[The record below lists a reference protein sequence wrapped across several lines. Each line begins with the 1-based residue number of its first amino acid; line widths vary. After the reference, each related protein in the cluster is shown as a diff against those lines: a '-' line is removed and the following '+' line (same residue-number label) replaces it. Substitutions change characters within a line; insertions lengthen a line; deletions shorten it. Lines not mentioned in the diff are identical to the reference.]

1 MTARILIVD
10 EVATNRI
17 ILKAKLGA
25 ACYQP
30 LMAADGRTCLQLAR
44 ETAPDALLLATA
56 LPDLDGMEVLR
67 QLRADPVTAELP
79 ILMVTA
85 DPDPAIR
92 LAALRAG
99 ADDILTKP
107 LDDAVLMARLRNLLR
122 TRATLA
128 ELGRGGGALQTLG
141 LAEAPA
147 GFDQPGQVVIV
158 TARCDQALHLR
169 REIAAL
175 LGLHGRT
182 LTPDEAL
189 AEAADDTRNHRA
201 TDLFVIDADSGGA
214 GAGLRLMSELR
225 SRAATRH
232 AAVLM
237 LLGQPDPAAI
247 ATAFDLG
254 AHDVQ
259 PWTTSG
265 AEQALRLRALLR
277 RKRSEDRLRML
288 VQNSVQM
295 ALIDPLTGLY
305 NRRYAMARLTAIEAR
320 ARETAGRFA
329 VMVVD
334 LDRFKSVNDRW
345 GHAAGDMVL
354 IEVAHRLGGNRRAED
369 LVARIGGEEF
379 LVVLPDT
386 DPFEASRIADRLRRA
401 MEALPITLPCGA
413 SIRITVSIGLMSGGG
428 PTGPDRPES
437 AAETLERADRALL
450 LAKTSGRNQ
459 VIQGQSAA

>member
-1 MTARILIVD
+1 MAGRILIVD
-10 EVATNRI
+10 DVATNRI
-17 ILKAKLGA
+17 VLKAKLGA
-25 ACYQP
+25 ACYLP
-30 LMAADGRTCLQLAR
+30 LMAADGQTCLRLAR
-44 ETAPDALLLATA
+44 EEAPDAVLLDTA
-56 LPDLDGMEVLR
+56 LPDLDGIEVLR
-67 QLRADPVTAELP
+67 RLRADPATAELP
-79 ILMVTA
+79 VLMVTA

-99 ADDILTKP
+99 ADDILAKP
-107 LDDAVLMARLRNLLR
+107 LDDTVLMARLRNLLR
-122 TRATLA
+122 ARATLA

-141 LAEAPA
+141 LAEAQA
-147 GFDQPGQVVIV
+147 GFDLPGQVVIV
-158 TARCDQALHLR
+158 TGRGDQALHLR

-175 LGLHGRT
+175 PGLDCRT
-182 LTPDEAL
+182 LAPDEAL
-189 AEAADDTRNHRA
+189 ADAADSRA
-201 TDLFVIDADSGGA
+201 ADLFVIDADSGGA

-237 LLGQPDPAAI
+237 LLGRPDPAAI

-254 AHDVQ
+254 ANDVQ
-259 PWTTSG
+259 PWTTGG

-277 RKRSEDRLRML
+277 RKRAADRLRTL

-320 ARETAGRFA
+320 TRETAGNFA

-345 GHAAGDMVL
+345 GHAAGDAVL
-354 IEVAHRLGGNRRAED
+354 IEVARRLGGNLRAED

-379 LVVLPDT
+379 LVVLPET
-386 DPFEASRIADRLRRA
+386 DPIEAGRVADRLRHA
-401 MEALPITLPCGA
+401 MEARPIALPGGA
-413 SIRITVSIGLMSGGG
+413 SLRITVSIGLMSAG
-428 PTGPDRPES
+428 PAGSARPES
-437 AAETLERADRALL
+437 AAETLERADKALL
-450 LAKTSGRNQ
+450 LAKAGGRNQ
-459 VIQGQSAA
+459 VIRGQSAA